1 MFTEPKFNGARP
13 NVSAGVTR
21 PPVPDRASVGNHT
34 RPSAGGQK
42 AASAL
47 PTSSAMYLDAQRELD
62 RVLRSL
68 GAKPEGAEPSKKQV
82 DQPMSR
88 KSEPATPPAR
98 PVFRQPVPKQA
109 EARPAPRQPMYK
121 PNPESVQVAPKV
133 ETAGH
138 TEASAPAK
146 SNNAPRTEF
155 KIALVLVG
163 IVAVGALAM
172 SVISHQVTDSSLKTT
187 NTQLKANTTKIAE
200 LSTKQD
206 VLAKSVSLQIAN
218 LHATVAE
225 IKYPS
230 SEFAEGQELFK
241 LRRYADAESAY
252 RAYLARYPSGR
263 MVASAWN
270 NAAVASALQGKCE
283 TAKKYAA
290 RIEDNS
296 GEIDAK
302 HRAPKTRDIYAMC
315 KALSGS
321 IPQKPN

>member
-1 MFTEPKFNGARP
+1 MFTEPKPNITRA
-13 NVSAGVTR
+13 NVSAGGTR
-21 PPVPDRASVGNHT
+21 PPVPGRASVSNHT
-34 RPSAGGQK
+34 RHSPGGQT

-68 GAKPEGAEPSKKQV
+68 GAKPEGAEPSKEQIDK
-82 DQPMSR
+82 PLSR
-88 KSEPATPPAR
+88 ISEPVTPPAR
-98 PVFRQPVPKQA
+98 PAFRQPVPEQA
-109 EARPAPRQPMYK
+109 DARSEARQPMYK
-121 PNPESVQVAPKV
+121 RSPASVLVASKV
-133 ETAGH
+133 EPAGH
-138 TEASAPAK
+138 AEASAPAK

-155 KIALVLVG
+155 KVALVLVG
-163 IVAVGALAM
+163 IVAAVALAL
-172 SVISHQVTDSSLKTT
+172 SVISHQVTDSSLKKT
-187 NTQLKANTTKIAE
+187 NTQLNANTTKIAE
-200 LSTKQD
+200 LSTKHDQ
-206 VLAKSVSLQIAN
+206 LAKSLSQQIAS

-252 RAYLARYPSGR
+252 RAYLARYPNGR
-263 MVASAWN
+263 MVATAWN

-315 KALSGS
+315 KALGGS